1 MAEKILNIDD
11 YRKKTEDTEM
21 DIQIEDPFNF
31 LSPSERDEY
40 LKAQNKAKEEQQ
52 AKATIEE
59 PQPKENVQ
67 NVVAQEQAAYNNAP
81 IYQQSNVDDQY
92 QVNDNNAFDP
102 RADKYQNDNRSRYVD
117 DPNRYEDDYDDD
129 EDYEDE
135 DYDDDYDDRRPRKK
149 VNPEKIVRIAS
160 IVTGILILILVAS
173 ILKANVFDKIFGSE
187 EAETEVVSVSLPRG
201 YTATNDTVVATADV
215 NIRSVP
221 STESSDYIV
230 TAIVK
235 GTELKRLGVSD
246 DGYWAYV
253 EYNGQQLYCSMK
265 YLEVKQ

>member
-11 YRKKTEDTEM
+11 YRKKTENNDTEI

-40 LKAQNKAKEEQQ
+40 LKAQNKAKEEAELA
-52 AKATIEE
+52 AKAAEE
-59 PQPKENVQ
+59 AAKTETSDQTQEEVVNTPVQDNKEYRR
-67 NVVAQEQAAYNNAP
+67 EY
-81 IYQQSNVDDQY
+81 
-92 QVNDNNAFDP
+92 
-102 RADKYQNDNRSRYVD
+102 
-117 DPNRYEDDYDDD
+117 DDYD
-129 EDYEDE
+129 EE
-135 DYDDDYDDRRPRKK
+135 DDDYDDEDEYEEERERRHRRSIS
-149 VNPEKIVRIAS
+149 PEKIVRIAS
-160 IVTGILILILVAS
+160 IITGILILILIAA
-173 ILKANVFDKIFGSE
+173 ILKANVFDKLFGTKD
-187 EAETEVVSVSLPRG
+187 AETQTVSVSLPGG
-201 YTATNDTVVATADV
+201 YTETNDTVVATADV
-215 NIRSVP
+215 NLRSVP

-235 GTELKRLGVSD
+235 GTEVTRLGISD

>member
-81 IYQQSNVDDQY
+81 IYQQSNVDD
-92 QVNDNNAFDP
+92 
-102 RADKYQNDNRSRYVD
+102 S
-117 DPNRYEDDYDDD
+117 NRYEDDYDDD

-160 IVTGILILILVAS
+160 IVTGILILILIAS

-187 EAETEVVSVSLPRG
+187 EVETEVVSVSLPGG

>member
-67 NVVAQEQAAYNNAP
+67 NVVAQEQASYNNAP
-81 IYQQSNVDDQY
+81 IYKQSN
-92 QVNDNNAFDP
+92 
-102 RADKYQNDNRSRYVD
+102 VD

-160 IVTGILILILVAS
+160 IVTGILILILIAS

-187 EAETEVVSVSLPRG
+187 EAETEVVSVSLPGG

>member
-11 YRKKTEDTEM
+11 YRKKTENNDTEI

-40 LKAQNKAKEEQQ
+40 LKAQNKAKEEAEMV
-52 AKATIEE
+52 AKAA
-59 PQPKENVQ
+59 ENPVQ
-67 NVVAQEQAAYNNAP
+67 DEITAP
-81 IYQQSNVDDQY
+81 IQEDV
-92 QVNDNNAFDP
+92 VENAV
-102 RADKYQNDNRSRYVD
+102 QDNRDYRRDY
-117 DPNRYEDDYDDD
+117 DDYD
-129 EDYEDE
+129 EE
-135 DYDDDYDDRRPRKK
+135 DDDYDDEEEYEEERERRHRRSIS
-149 VNPEKIVRIAS
+149 PEKIVRIAS
-160 IVTGILILILVAS
+160 IITGILILILIAA
-173 ILKANVFDKIFGSE
+173 ILKANVFDKLFGTKD
-187 EAETEVVSVSLPRG
+187 AETQTVSVSLPGG
-201 YTATNDTVVATADV
+201 YTETNDTVVATADV
-215 NIRSVP
+215 NLRSVP

-235 GTELKRLGVSD
+235 GTEVTRLGVSD